1 MFTKFL
7 QTNLWAAVILLAA
20 RLYIGWTWLTSGI
33 GKLTGGFD
41 ASGYLQFAIAEP
53 VVKDGHLVYPF
64 YVWFLENVALPNAG
78 LFSAMVM
85 WGEILVGLG
94 LIVGLFTTTA
104 AFFGSV
110 MNVSFL
116 LAGTVSVN
124 PLLLL
129 IAVFIMAAKGNAGK
143 LGLDYVAGPVLKRK
157 LKRKPH
163 LEVAS

>member
-1 MFTKFL
+1 MAT
-7 QTNLWAAVILLAA
+7 

-78 LFSAMVM
+78 LFSVMVM

-104 AFFGSV
+104 P
-110 MNVSFL
+110 FL
-116 LAGTVSVN
+116 EA
-124 PLLLL
+124 
-129 IAVFIMAAKGNAGK
+129 
-143 LGLDYVAGPVLKRK
+143 
-157 LKRKPH
+157 
-163 LEVAS
+163 

>member
-7 QTNLWAAVILLAA
+7 QTNVWAAVILLAA

-41 ASGYLQFAIAEP
+41 ASGYLQFAISEP

-94 LIVGLFTTTA
+94 LIVGLFTTSGL
-104 AFFGSV
+104 FGSV
-110 MNVSFL
+110 RDECLFL
-116 LAGTVSVN
+116 TSWNCLCE
-124 PLLLL
+124 P
-129 IAVFIMAAKGNAGK
+129 AASAHSHHYHGSE
-143 LGLDYVAGPVLKRK
+143 REC
-157 LKRKPH
+157 RQIWT
-163 LEVAS
+163 